1 MKLTNQQIIL
11 IAQAINGF
19 VYSDQSDL
27 NAIKKFAVELER
39 LIDFGFDNGHHADN
53 VVSEMLNSLEVQQC
67 WINTEREEEE
77 RKLAEYEYELEP
89 DDDDEEDED

>member
-11 IAQAINGF
+11 TAQAINGF

-27 NAIKKFAVELER
+27 DAIKEFAVELER

-53 VVSEMLNSLEVQQC
+53 VVSEMLNNLEVQQC

-89 DDDDEEDED
+89 DDEEDED